1 MTKCDFCIYLEP
13 MKGCYW
19 ANQSLREDECERAIK
34 RMEKALTTIGTANQ
48 FMPMFFQ
55 DKERKE

>member
-1 MTKCDFCIYLEP
+1 MTKCDFCVYLEP
-13 MKGCYW
+13 TKGCYW
-19 ANQSLREDECERAIK
+19 ANQSLRENDCERAIK
-34 RMEKALTTIGTANQ
+34 RMEKALATIGTANQ